1 MVMTI
6 EDGHLRLEYVKRKV
20 VINLDKYE
28 LINKSQVI
36 IMLFGKGDSIAID

>member
-20 VINLDKYE
+20 SVNLDRYE
-28 LINKSQVI
+28 LINKNQII